1 MKVEWE
7 RTAREAAFSGR
18 VVDVFRDTVRVRR
31 DGDEKVAVYDLV
43 HHPGATAIV
52 PLYDDGSVAL
62 LHQFRY
68 ATGGEL
74 WEIPAGTLEPGE
86 EPLACARRELE
97 EEIGQRAERWSEL
110 ARFYTAPGFCD
121 ELLIVYLAED
131 LSPGHVGP
139 DPDEHLEVVR
149 VPLVEALAWIAS
161 GRIADAKTI
170 VGLLR
175 ARDRLD
181 QEGRAPAT

>member
-1 MKVEWE
+1 MKVDWE
-7 RTAREAAFSGR
+7 RTAREAAFAGR
-18 VVDVFRDTVRVRR
+18 VIDVFRDTVRVRR
-31 DGDEKVAVYDLV
+31 DGNERLAVYDLV

-52 PLYDDGSVAL
+52 PLFDDGSVAL

-68 ATGGEL
+68 AAGGEL

-97 EEIGQRAERWSEL
+97 EEIGHRAERWSEL

-131 LSPGHVGP
+131 LSPGCGGP
-139 DPDEHLEVVR
+139 EPDEHLEVVR
-149 VPLVEALAWIAS
+149 VALDEALTWIAS

-175 ARDRLD
+175 ARDRLAGD
-181 QEGRAPAT
+181 VRGTAE